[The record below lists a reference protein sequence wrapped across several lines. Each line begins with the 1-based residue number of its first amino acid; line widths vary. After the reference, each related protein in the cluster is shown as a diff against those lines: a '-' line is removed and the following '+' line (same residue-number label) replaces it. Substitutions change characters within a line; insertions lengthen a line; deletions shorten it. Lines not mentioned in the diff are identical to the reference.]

1 MAGYTVQDLET
12 DLQGVIH
19 GTTLNQVQNLQG
31 IVNRAARQLLLDI
44 DPQETKRLQQLPQV
58 FEQVYLY
65 ACPTDLKGQKIFD
78 IKPQTPRQSYDVYPQ
93 AYSQEFSLGT
103 NLSLQN
109 MFNVDFNTG
118 IKTLQINSNFL
129 TAPIVINTAS
139 DTDSNGTWTA
149 GGGATGLVDNNTN
162 YIANGGSLQFNLSA
176 GQSTG
181 YLENSTMNSVDLSGQ
196 VNQSTLFLWVYLPA
210 ASSIT
215 NVKLRWGSSAT
226 AYYEVTATQAQNNT
240 AFVNGWNLIPF
251 TWNGASVTGSPSSS
265 AITYLRVTWT
275 YDSTLQTAVG
285 LNLIESTI
293 GTILVVGYYSK
304 YLFRNVAGTW
314 IEKTTDPSDSI
325 NLDVES
331 YNLLFNLVAYLT
343 TQQLQG
349 LDAQFGDASF
359 FLGAYNQGVAR
370 YKSMYKSEVQLP
382 QSSYYTPPQPSY
394 SKYLNGRNRP

>member
-1 MAGYTVQDLET
+1 M
-12 DLQGVIH
+12 
-19 GTTLNQVQNLQG
+19 
-31 IVNRAARQLLLDI
+31 
-44 DPQETKRLQQLPQV
+44 
-58 FEQVYLY
+58 
-65 ACPTDLKGQKIFD
+65 
-78 IKPQTPRQSYDVYPQ
+78 
-93 AYSQEFSLGT
+93 
-103 NLSLQN
+103 
-109 MFNVDFNTG
+109 
-118 IKTLQINSNFL
+118 
-129 TAPIVINTAS
+129 
-139 DTDSNGTWTA
+139 
-149 GGGATGLVDNNTN
+149 
-162 YIANGGSLQFNLSA
+162 
-176 GQSTG
+176 
-181 YLENSTMNSVDLSGQ
+181 
-196 VNQSTLFLWVYLPA
+196 
-210 ASSIT
+210 
-215 NVKLRWGSSAT
+215 
-226 AYYEVTATQAQNNT
+226 
-240 AFVNGWNLIPF
+240 
-251 TWNGASVTGSPSSS
+251 
-265 AITYLRVTWT
+265 RVTWT